1 MTLATSHPL
10 PRINDPERLR
20 EVLTHASALGL
31 PRGQL
36 ETDTGARS
44 YERLSFLGDSVINMV
59 VTAVLEENRPLS
71 RPGDLARMRS
81 LIVNQNRVATWS
93 DAYALPGRL
102 IVHSAQT
109 DLIRR
114 STAAKV
120 DVFHAYVGAVFRQD
134 GYDAVEDWFGPVVEK
149 AIGEILTI
157 ESEANLQDTGLEDTS
172 TGVPPAPSGS
182 SQSPPSPSNS
192 SGASA
197 TAAEPPTDGIL
208 ALFNQ
213 ICSQK
218 HIDAIWEFEQEGPN
232 HAPRFTATLRTPGRS
247 QPVAVGRGSS
257 KKQAKQ
263 EAVKVAVR
271 LL

>member
-1 MTLATSHPL
+1 MGTLAL
-10 PRINDPERLR
+10 RLTN
-20 EVLTHASALGL
+20 E
-31 PRGQL
+31 Q
-36 ETDTGARS
+36 
-44 YERLSFLGDSVINMV
+44 
-59 VTAVLEENRPLS
+59 
-71 RPGDLARMRS
+71 RMRS
-81 LIVNQNRVATWS
+81 LIVNQNRVAAWS
-93 DAYALPGRL
+93 DAYGLSGRL

-134 GYDAVEDWFGPVVEK
+134 GYDAVEEWFGPVVEE

-157 ESEANLQDTGLEDTS
+157 ELEANLRDIGLEDTS

-197 TAAEPPTDGIL
+197 TAVEPPADTGTL

-218 HIDAIWEFEQEGPN
+218 HIDAIWEWEQEGPN
-232 HAPRFTATLRTPGRS
+232 HAPRFTATLR
-247 QPVAVGRGSS
+247 S
-257 KKQAKQ
+257 KDRRCTMIQ
-263 EAVKVAVR
+263 R
-271 LL
+271 N